1 MLRSCLSRK
10 ACRQFREGQNL
21 HNYYFDEWLE
31 DNFTQPLTPV
41 KCFVKDKQE
50 PYLIL
55 KKSAILP
62 RFAEEFVNYGYNKV
76 QWIATLRY
84 QGWRFYVLGTG
95 FAIDVAHPRSEY
107 QKEFLD
113 ILKTKHITLNQNL
126 YSKYLS
132 NLLKGRNQSVTKTCR
147 RQQSEVDINA
157 SIDFYHVCLTN
168 KILFIL

>member
-1 MLRSCLSRK
+1 M
-10 ACRQFREGQNL
+10 
-21 HNYYFDEWLE
+21 
-31 DNFTQPLTPV
+31 
-41 KCFVKDKQE
+41 
-50 PYLIL
+50 
-55 KKSAILP
+55 
-62 RFAEEFVNYGYNKV
+62 
-76 QWIATLRY
+76 
-84 QGWRFYVLGTG
+84 LGTG

-132 NLLKGRNQSVTKTCR
+132 NLLKGKNQSVTKTCR